1 MDDVTKGAKMR
12 PAKTVSTTSKPIAK
26 KTNGAK
32 VVGNGAR
39 VAMLTNGADAAN
51 ATKVA
56 KVAKAAKAAT
66 AAPLPVPDP
75 DSALREDI
83 RMLGRV
89 LGDTLRAHEGAEMFR
104 TVEEVRQTAV
114 RFRRH
119 GDTAARAELAKMLN
133 ALDVEPAISVVRAF
147 SYFSHLANI
156 AEDQHQNRAFR
167 RDRLAGKPP
176 YNGSL
181 ALALERLKA
190 AKVKT
195 EKLRAVL
202 GQASISPVLTAHPTE
217 VSRKSIL
224 DREVAIARLL
234 TERHR
239 VELTADETAVNERA
253 LRREVATMWE
263 TRMLRRVK
271 PTVYDEIENA
281 LAYQRYTFLSEIPRL
296 YADMEDLLDREF
308 ATSEP
313 WQLPPILR
321 IGSWIGGDRD
331 GHPFVTCDVLLYAM
345 KQHSRVVFDYYLEQV
360 HALGAEL
367 PLSTHLVKISTQLK
381 DLAEGSSDRSEQ
393 RLDEPYRRVL
403 VGIYARLA
411 ATAEAL
417 NGQEALRHP
426 AAKGKPYGNAT
437 ELVMDLETIS
447 SSLVA
452 NKASELARGRLRD
465 TLHAARAFRFHLA
478 PIDLRQNSDVHE
490 RIVAELFANAGSG
503 SDYLSLSESDRVS
516 RLATE
521 LATTRPLLSPFLR
534 YSEETEKELAIGRA
548 ARDIHNKYGP
558 QALPHYIISKTDSVS
573 DLLEVMLIL
582 REVGLMHPGDEP
594 TCAMRVIP
602 LFETIDDL
610 RRGADIMQAFLA
622 RPEVMALARGSWG
635 GVCEV
640 MLGYSDSNKDGGFL
654 TSTWELYKAEVQLAE
669 LFERL
674 GLVLRL
680 FHGRGGSLGRG
691 GGPTY
696 QAILAQPT
704 GAVSGQIRITE
715 QGEVIASKYSDR
727 EIGRRN
733 LETMVAATLEATL
746 LDNEAGGDARA
757 FRAVMDTLSTLAFA
771 AYRSLVY
778 ETPRFNEYFRASTP
792 LSEIADLNIGSRPA
806 SRKASGR
813 IEDLRA
819 IPWVFSWAQSRVL
832 LPGWYGFGT
841 AVDTW
846 RREDPKKRTAELR
859 RMYAQWP
866 FFQTV
871 IANLDMVLAKTDL
884 GIASRYAELVP
895 DKELRETVFG
905 RIRAEWE
912 LTRKAVLAV
921 TGEGSFLGA
930 NSPLERSLKN
940 RLPYI
945 DPLNHLQVELIKR
958 YRSGRTGERV
968 RRGIHLTINGIA
980 AGLRN
985 SG

>member
-1 MDDVTKGAKMR
+1 MGDL
-12 PAKTVSTTSKPIAK
+12 SKHKPRTQ
-26 KTNGAK
+26 KTNGA
-32 VVGNGAR
+32 
-39 VAMLTNGADAAN
+39 
-51 ATKVA
+51 
-56 KVAKAAKAAT
+56 AAKANGKSA
-66 AAPLPVPDP
+66 VPKPAKVRDADP
-75 DSALREDI
+75 DVPLREDI

-89 LGDTLRAHEGAEMFR
+89 LGDTIREKEGDAIFE
-104 TVEEVRQTAV
+104 TVEEVRRKAV
-114 RFRRH
+114 RFRRF
-119 GDTAARAELAKMLN
+119 GDTEARAELGKMLN

-156 AEDQHQNRAFR
+156 AEDQNTNRIYR
-167 RDRLAGKPP
+167 RDRLAGAPLP
-176 YNGSL
+176 NGSL
-181 ALALERLKA
+181 ALACERLKA

-202 GQASISPVLTAHPTE
+202 AQASISPVLTAHPTE

-234 TERHR
+234 TERDR
-239 VELTADETAVNERA
+239 IAMTADESAESERA
-253 LRREVATMWE
+253 LRREILTMWD

-281 LAYQRYTFLSEIPRL
+281 LAYHRYTFLSEVPRL
-296 YADMEDLLDREF
+296 YGDMEDLLTREF
-308 ATSEP
+308 PASEP

-321 IGSWIGGDRD
+321 VGCWIGGDRD
-331 GHPFVTCDVLLYAM
+331 GHPFVTREVLLYAIR
-345 KQHSRVVFDYYLEQV
+345 QQSRVAFDYYLEQV

-367 PLSTHLVKISTQLK
+367 PLSTHLIAVSPQLA
-381 DLAEGSSDRSEQ
+381 DLAEKSADRSEQ

-403 VGIYARLA
+403 VDIYARLA

-426 AAKGKPYGNAT
+426 AAKSRPYATAT
-437 ELVMDLETIS
+437 ELVTDLEAIS
-447 SSLVA
+447 ASLVA
-452 NKASELARGRLRD
+452 NKTPELARGRLRD
-465 TLHAARAFRFHLA
+465 LIHGARAFRFHLA

-490 RIVAELFANAGSG
+490 RVVAELFAQAGVEP
-503 SDYLSLSESDRVS
+503 DYATLSETDRVA
-516 RLATE
+516 RLSAEIKTS
-521 LATTRPLLSPFLR
+521 RPLFSPYID
-534 YSEETEKELAIGRA
+534 YSDETEKELAIGRA
-548 ARDIHNKYGP
+548 ARDVHRKYGP

-573 DLLEVMLIL
+573 DLLEVVLIL
-582 REVGLMHPGDEP
+582 REVGLMRAGDEP
-594 TCAMRVIP
+594 SIAMRVIP

-610 RRGADIMQAFLA
+610 RRSAEVMEAFLS
-622 RPEVMALARGSWG
+622 RPEIMALARGTWG
-635 GVCEV
+635 GVVEV

-654 TSTWELYKAEVQLAE
+654 TSSWELYKAEVKLAA
-669 LFERL
+669 LFERF

-680 FHGRGGSLGRG
+680 FHGRGGSIGRG

-696 QAILAQPT
+696 QAILSQPT

-715 QGEVIASKYSDR
+715 QGEIIASKFSDR
-727 EIGRRN
+727 AIGRRS

-746 LDNEAGGDARA
+746 LDNEAGGDPRV
-757 FRAVMDTLSTLAFA
+757 FRGIMDRLSELAFG
-771 AYRSLVY
+771 AYRALVY
-778 ETPRFNEYFRASTP
+778 ETPKFNEYFRAATP

-819 IPWVFSWAQSRVL
+819 IPWVFSWAQSRVF

-846 RREDPKKRTAELR
+846 RREDPKKRTADLR

-866 FFQTV
+866 FFRTV

-884 GIASRYAELVP
+884 GVASRYAELVA
-895 DKELRETVFG
+895 DKALREGVFE
-905 RIRAEWE
+905 RIKAEYE
-912 LTRKAVLAV
+912 LTKKAVLAA
-921 TGEGSFLGA
+921 TGETSFLGA
-930 NSPLERSLKN
+930 NASVERSVKE
-940 RLPYI
+940 RMPYI